1 MMLCVESG
9 QPGQDIEAMRTL
21 SPTFEILSE
30 NKMGELAD
38 HCRSACAGLEE
49 LFFSSLKIHNS
60 NSAAGLSAGATSDS
74 VNRQEGKGRESIRRC
89 KRKGQ

>member
-9 QPGQDIEAMRTL
+9 QPGQDVEEMRTL
-21 SPTFEILSE
+21 SPTFEMLSE

-60 NSAAGLSAGATSDS
+60 NSAAGLFAATSDS

-89 KRKGQ
+89 KREGQ